1 MRAFSSY
8 RERGLLSSCGEQAS
22 HCGGFSCGAQAQL
35 SCGMWGLPKAEVE
48 PVSPALAGR
57 LSTTRPPGKSIALIL
72 NHSNCTESL
81 FNMSYF
87 SVNPHHTRSYYDAH
101 FTKEEIK
108 AWPFLDMH
116 LRGCFQPP
124 LLLCNRWITLSIPR
138 KIIISPICLLFST
151 CFSEI
156 SHVGKLM
163 CPFSNT

>member
-124 LLLCNRWITLSIPR
+124 LLLCNR
-138 KIIISPICLLFST
+138 
-151 CFSEI
+151 
-156 SHVGKLM
+156 
-163 CPFSNT
+163 